1 MILFPLSFL
10 IALRYRNHT
19 VLYKTY
25 FLLQICFYS
34 GLPCRNLLFNAF
46 QWANS
51 SNARF
56 SVLSNNWITL
66 CFILFCFSR
75 RLDSDAPAF
84 LPTMTGCLLHP
95 PPPLAPHAVQT
106 GTWSLTSICLNEF
119 DNWITQIPD
128 TDDPRLAPR
137 QTGRKK
143 TRSDKRSI
151 WHSKRIPKHL
161 TSWNRQEST
170 LCMTSLL
177 FNLAHIPS
185 VKWYLWVSVFWLITC
200 T

>member
-1 MILFPLSFL
+1 MASLSL
-10 IALRYRNHT
+10 SLCSLKWPRSVQDNT
-19 VLYKTY
+19 VLYS
-25 FLLQICFYS
+25 I
-34 GLPCRNLLFNAF
+34 LLFQTIGQRWPCF
-46 QWANS
+46 PCEDDWMSTKPIS
-51 SNARF
+51 S
-56 SVLSNNWITL
+56 
-66 CFILFCFSR
+66 
-75 RLDSDAPAF
+75 
-84 LPTMTGCLLHP
+84 P
-95 PPPLAPHAVQT
+95 PPIASLAVQT